1 MNFSKLWEYL
11 TKWFRLIE
19 IKDKNNKSRNKDTK
33 KWEYIK
39 KSFGI
44 NKDDKLKRAYPEVN
58 GKNLDDKFKKLLM
71 KTAVYHY
78 EKPMETIMRII
89 KEVNE
94 IQYIKY
100 NEIYENFINKRDMER
115 FNDNKY
121 HVPF

>member
-1 MNFSKLWEYL
+1 
-11 TKWFRLIE
+11 
-19 IKDKNNKSRNKDTK
+19 
-33 KWEYIK
+33 
-39 KSFGI
+39 
-44 NKDDKLKRAYPEVN
+44 
-58 GKNLDDKFKKLLM
+58 M